1 MIENFTNNKP
11 VKEVTY
17 LNTENSQR
25 YRTIIQIMFK
35 KYEQMKY
42 WILKEEIY
50 EIIKNIDGFE
60 NYTMDN
66 LKQDLDY

>member
-50 EIIKNIDGFE
+50 EIIKNID
-60 NYTMDN
+60 
-66 LKQDLDY
+66 

>member
-35 KYEQMKY
+35 KYEQMKF
-42 WILKEEIY
+42 WIFKSIY
-50 EIIKNIDGFE
+50 IF
-60 NYTMDN
+60 NYFIN
-66 LKQDLDY
+66 FLF

>member
-25 YRTIIQIMFK
+25 YRTETWAFN
-35 KYEQMKY
+35 E
-42 WILKEEIY
+42 L
-50 EIIKNIDGFE
+50 
-60 NYTMDN
+60 
-66 LKQDLDY
+66 